1 MCATGRDA
9 DVPPPVEV
17 RVAACPADDAHEVLL
32 AVVQGLLGTAG
43 GSELRLTHACPGCAS
58 SDHGRPVV
66 VGAPGVQVS
75 LSRDRDRAMAVVAA
89 SRGARIGIDVER
101 DGAVDSPAVAG
112 IAAHPSEI
120 VQDARARTR
129 LWVGKEAVLKCRGTG
144 LAVDPSSLVL
154 DEVPEQLVDVD
165 LGPGWCCR
173 LAVDAPGAVQ
183 IVGLSSPS

>member
-120 VQDARARTR
+120 VQDARAR
-129 LWVGKEAVLKCRGTG
+129 KCRGTG

-183 IVGLSSPS
+183 IAGPSSPS

>member
-1 MCATGRDA
+1 M
-9 DVPPPVEV
+9 
-17 RVAACPADDAHEVLL
+17 
-32 AVVQGLLGTAG
+32 
-43 GSELRLTHACPGCAS
+43 
-58 SDHGRPVV
+58 
-66 VGAPGVQVS
+66 QVS

-183 IVGLSSPS
+183 IAGPSSPS